1 VSGVPTR
8 PVLVPPGSATEIA
21 EALADAFA
29 EQHGRRPGGVYAA
42 PGRVNLIGEHLDYNG
57 GRCLP
62 VALPH
67 ACYVAAGRRP
77 DDLVTVRSLQSDDT
91 WQGRVADVT
100 PSSVSGFVAYVAGV
114 LWALHGD
121 HVEVPGLDLVVD
133 GRVPLG
139 AGLSS
144 SAALEVA
151 VAIAACDLA
160 GLDLDDT
167 LRDRIVTECMRAE
180 NDVVGAPTGGMDQA
194 IATFARTGQALLID
208 FGTGSRH
215 LVPWDPT
222 AAGLT
227 LLVVDTRVQHAL
239 SDGSYGD
246 RRSESEAAARAL
258 GVPTLIDLDETA
270 LARLDDEVL
279 RRRARHVAT
288 EDVRVGA
295 FVAALEAGDVASVGP
310 LLTASHV
317 SLRDDYEVSCEELDV
332 AVETALSAGAFGARM
347 TGGGFGGSAVALV
360 PTDRVEL
367 VEQAVGRAFFDR
379 GWSLPAVLEAPASAA
394 ARRVL

>member
-1 VSGVPTR
+1 MPTR
-8 PVLVPPGSATEIA
+8 PALVPPGSATEIA
-21 EALADAFA
+21 DALATAFTRR
-29 EQHGRRPGGVYAA
+29 HGRRPDGVYAA

-67 ACYVAAGRRP
+67 ACYVAAGRRT

-91 WQGRVADVT
+91 WEGRVADVT
-100 PSSVSGFVAYVAGV
+100 PSSVSGFAAYAAGV

-121 HVEVPGLDLVVD
+121 HVDVPGLDLVVD

-151 VAIAACDLA
+151 VALAACDVA

-194 IATFARTGQALLID
+194 IAAFARRGHALLID
-208 FGTGSRH
+208 FGTGSRRH
-215 LVPWDPT
+215 VPWDP
-222 AAGLT
+222 AAADLT
-227 LLVVDTRVQHAL
+227 LLVIDTRVQHAL
-239 SDGSYGD
+239 SDGAYGD
-246 RRSESEAAARAL
+246 RRGESEAAARAL
-258 GVPTLIDLDETA
+258 GVPSLIDLEDAA
-270 LARLDDEVL
+270 LDRLDDEML

-288 EDVRVGA
+288 EDVRVGSM
-295 FVAALEAGDVASVGP
+295 VEALESGDLASVGP

-332 AVETALSAGAFGARM
+332 VVETALAAGAFGARM
-347 TGGGFGGSAVALV
+347 TGGGFGGSAIALV

-367 VEQAVGRAFFDR
+367 VGQAVGRAFVDR
-379 GWSLPAVLEAPASAA
+379 GWDLPAVLEAPASAA
-394 ARRVL
+394 AARVS

>member
-1 VSGVPTR
+1 VAGVPTR
-8 PVLVPPGSATEIA
+8 PVEVPPGSAAEIA
-21 EALADAFA
+21 ESLTAAFA
-29 EQHGRRPGGVYAA
+29 AEHGRDPDGVYAA

-62 VALPH
+62 IALPH
-67 ACYVAAGRRP
+67 ACYVAAGRRT
-77 DDLVTVRSLQSDDT
+77 DDLVTVRSLQSEDT
-91 WQGRVADVT
+91 WAGRVADVT
-100 PSSVSGFVAYVAGV
+100 PTSVSGFAAYVAGV

-121 HVEVPGLDLVVD
+121 HVTVPGLDLLVD

-144 SAALEVA
+144 SASLEVA
-151 VAIAACDLA
+151 VAIAACDAA

-167 LRDRIVTECMRAE
+167 LRDRIVSECMRAE
-180 NDVVGAPTGGMDQA
+180 NDIVGAPTGGMDQA
-194 IATFARTGQALLID
+194 IAAFARRGHALLID
-208 FGTGSRH
+208 FGTGSRRQ
-215 LVPWDPT
+215 VPWDPT

-227 LLVVDTRVQHAL
+227 LLVIDSRVQHTL

-246 RRSESEAAARAL
+246 RRGESEAAAQAL
-258 GVPTLIDLDETA
+258 GVPSLIDVDDAALD
-270 LARLDDEVL
+270 RIDDEML

-295 FVAALEAGDVASVGP
+295 VVAALEAGDLASVGP

-317 SLRDDYEVSCEELDV
+317 SLRDDYEVSCDELDV
-332 AVETALSAGAFGARM
+332 VVESALAAGAIGARM
-347 TGGGFGGSAVALV
+347 TGGGFGGSAIALA

-367 VEQAVGRAFFDR
+367 VEQAVGRAFVDR
-379 GWSLPAVLEAPASAA
+379 GWELPAVLEAPASSAA
-394 ARRVL
+394 DRVS